1 MFCIK
6 AVITARVTGQWSAG
20 RRRETRGR
28 TDLQLGSRGRTL
40 LSRLLHARAE
50 AAARVLRP
58 IPELLPGKVA
68 AGDVFV
74 RVGGT
79 QRWSQH
85 SLGSTDLQPR
95 LETET
100 S

>member
-40 LSRLLHARAE
+40 LPRLLHARAE

-58 IPELLPGKVA
+58 IPELLAGKVA
-68 AGDVFV
+68 AGDVL
-74 RVGGT
+74 VGVKRT
-79 QRWSQH
+79 QGWSQD
-85 SLGSTDLQPR
+85 SLGLGRALHLATR
-95 LETET
+95 FA
-100 S
+100 